1 MLDLRLGAGFGALL
15 LLGACG
21 SPAQPPA
28 AKATRAASSSPAAG
42 GNRPCTG
49 SDVGASLVAAA
60 RAQNAASSYRIEG
73 ATTSAGTSLTY
84 TMEIVKPDRFHIT
97 TGSGEFIAIGT
108 TTWRKSGGTWK
119 AAPGLDIGALIKSS
133 GQLSDQ
139 IINKATFT
147 AVSVD
152 PNATA
157 AGQPVVHYSF
167 HQSIPS
173 DSEADSQMWLARDT
187 CRPVQAASTWTTTA
201 AGGSSRGESTINWSK
216 WDAVSIEAPA

>member
-1 MLDLRLGAGFGALL
+1 MLRCLRLAAASGAFVVLA
-15 LLGACG
+15 ACG
-21 SPAQPPA
+21 SSAPASTKATPA
-28 AKATRAASSSPAAG
+28 AGSSPAG
-42 GNRPCTG
+42 GKQTSCTG
-49 SDVGASLVAAA
+49 KDVGASLLAAA

-73 ATTSAGTSLTY
+73 ATTSAGSSSTY
-84 TMEIVKPDRFHIT
+84 AIEVVKPDRFHIV

-119 AAPGLDIGALIKSS
+119 SAPGVDMGAILKNS
-133 GQLSDQ
+133 GQLNDQ

-201 AGGSSRGESTINWSK
+201 GGGSTRGESTLNWSK